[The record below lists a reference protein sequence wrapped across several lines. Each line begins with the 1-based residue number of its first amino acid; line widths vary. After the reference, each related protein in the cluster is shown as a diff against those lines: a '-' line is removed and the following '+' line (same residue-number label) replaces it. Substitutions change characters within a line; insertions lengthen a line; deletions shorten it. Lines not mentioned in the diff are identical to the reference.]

1 MNLDDII
8 WKEVDEPF
16 DQTADTK
23 DVSEAVPKNDVKKM
37 ERLLSLK
44 KSLQDI
50 EIKDFAMKIV
60 ILSLVILGVIYI
72 IESALSFWGKSS
84 SSLAAQIADTLK
96 SVTTLGLGFLFAIKV
111 NDK

>member
-1 MNLDDII
+1 MNLDDIN

-16 DQTADTK
+16 NKTTETE
-23 DVSEAVPKNDVKKM
+23 DVAEPVPKNYVKKL
-37 ERLLSLK
+37 ENLLSLK

-60 ILSLVILGVIYI
+60 FLSLIILGIIYI
-72 IESALSFWGKSS
+72 IDSTLSFWGKSS
-84 SSLAAQIADTLK
+84 SNLSVQIAETLK

-111 NDK
+111 NDR